1 VDGIGYNGL
10 ILLKAIIMGMIN
22 DLWEIGKDI
31 FDVSDKLK
39 NQSKEKRESLSML
52 LNSIAEVVDDTYK
65 KLSGNIYP
73 AGNCQQL
80 EVFSDELYEKTLPIL
95 GEEKAKKLT
104 DKLKQS
110 HEVEKLL
117 GDLNSGAIERK
128 DLQLLDETSG
138 YFFAS
143 AKLLLPK

>member
-143 AKLLLPK
+143 AKLLLA